1 MSTLINEDAEDHEE
15 MPHFKQN
22 SSHISNGVSERF
34 SVPKSR
40 LIFNKDQGYQY
51 LDDGQKINPNANKKQ
66 MFAADPYDDN
76 SRKQGA
82 TSHFSS
88 EIDGDQ

>member
-15 MPHFKQN
+15 IPYFKQN

-40 LIFNKDQGYQY
+40 LIFNKEQGYQY